1 MSGPGGWREP
11 RISTR
16 AWDRSL
22 AWLHQALAIYRAE
35 QAVAGQA
42 AALLWRGRALGD
54 VTEAKRCLRESLE
67 LSRRLGDNVGVGVCQ
82 VFLGVAAARD
92 GDLDE
97 AAQLA
102 GVLIDLAGQEASM
115 GHGAEVLQA
124 LAESSRLDEQI
135 GRRPRRS
142 YQLAAAALAHLA
154 RDEPVL
160 AISALG
166 GHDAHPSEF
175 AIAPFGRIGEHVDWL
190 DHAVMAAMRARLDA
204 GAVAV
209 AAAVARAKPLDQLID
224 ELIIQSAEDIT

>member
-42 AALLWRGRALGD
+42 AALLRRGRALGD

-124 LAESSRLDEQI
+124 LAESSQLDEQI

-154 RDEPVL
+154 RYEPVL

-166 GHDAHPSEF
+166 STMRTPASSPSRPSAGSVSMSTGSTMQLWRPCEP
-175 AIAPFGRIGEHVDWL
+175 AWTPARWPWPPPWHAPNRSTNL
-190 DHAVMAAMRARLDA
+190 
-204 GAVAV
+204 
-209 AAAVARAKPLDQLID
+209 
-224 ELIIQSAEDIT
+224 